1 MRAQSL
7 VEREPLTVWPQLM
20 DVTGHDALLVRN
32 TSTDLTRPSSFG
44 TTRSGEF
51 AVWALTGAR
60 AASALI
66 QTIQAASGNFF
77 AQLRVMGFSLMVP
90 RYLSPYGAGTLC
102 KKLAQRA
109 AVMRAPGGL
118 HSPSMLRLVAYAPD
132 GVRRFP
138 VHRSELIIGSWP
150 ECDIYLPYTG
160 VAQKHARLIYN
171 GNELRI
177 EDLGTR
183 KGLLVSGKKVRES
196 ALEVLDEIRLGGV
209 TLLVEDVV
217 PGPEKAPPPPVEEKV
232 VDGPPV
238 ITACRMI
245 EHLNRISEWVL
256 GDAESRI
263 TSEALVNEVLADF
276 GGGSMFLLVGEME
289 GAALKLVVTT
299 DPSWLARGEPLVA
312 QVLRQREA
320 GRAAGGPVEKA
331 GSFPGELGDA
341 PAWIFYDSFVA
352 LDRSYTLVA
361 AFPRFSPE
369 EWSPAASLS
378 ALGHLLVLGLVHHVG
393 WYEPILPGHPG
404 QQDLTL
410 DPNLVVG
417 ESQAMKQVIEQLRS
431 AVDPP
436 VHVLLSGEPGV
447 GKDLLAKSLHL
458 SGPRRHAPF
467 ITSTC
472 GGAKAQQIEADL
484 FGAEVPGKGGPL
496 RREGKLVLAN
506 GGTLFLDEIE
516 QLPMDLQSELGR
528 FLSSGQVEPAGSN
541 EAHTVEVRLVVG
553 SRAPLDS
560 VVARDLFRVDLAY
573 RLSQLMIEVPP
584 LRDRREDLP
593 LLIQSYINKFCH
605 ELGKRIQGITVKAM
619 SALLSYDYPGNL
631 AELETIARQLVY
643 MAPVGRPVDVN
654 LLPERVR
661 NGPLVATSRVDTA
674 SDLELERLVS
684 GTEQVAIREA
694 LRRTNGNKSQ
704 AARLLRLSRN
714 GLAIKME
721 RYGIKV

>member
-1 MRAQSL
+1 
-7 VEREPLTVWPQLM
+7 
-20 DVTGHDALLVRN
+20 
-32 TSTDLTRPSSFG
+32 
-44 TTRSGEF
+44 
-51 AVWALTGAR
+51 
-60 AASALI
+60 
-66 QTIQAASGNFF
+66 
-77 AQLRVMGFSLMVP
+77 
-90 RYLSPYGAGTLC
+90 
-102 KKLAQRA
+102 
-109 AVMRAPGGL
+109 
-118 HSPSMLRLVAYAPD
+118 MLRLVAYAPD

-160 VAQKHARLIYN
+160 VAQRHARLIYD

-217 PGPEKAPPPPVEEKV
+217 PGPEKAPPPAVEEKV

-238 ITACRMI
+238 ITPCRMI

-256 GDAESRI
+256 GDAESRT
-263 TSEALVNEVLADF
+263 TSEALLSEVLADF
-276 GGGSMFLLVGEME
+276 GGGAAFLLVGEME

-299 DPSWLARGEPLVA
+299 DPSWLASGEPLVA

-320 GRAAGGPVEKA
+320 GRPVEKA
-331 GSFPGELGDA
+331 GSFLGELGDG
-341 PAWIFYDSFVA
+341 PAWIFYDSFLA
-352 LDRSYTLVA
+352 LDRGYTLVA

-447 GKDLLAKSLHL
+447 GKDLLARSLHL

-467 ITSTC
+467 IMATC
-472 GGAKAQQIEADL
+472 GGARPQQIEADL
-484 FGAEVPGKGGPL
+484 FGAEIPGKGGPV

-516 QLPMDLQSELGR
+516 QLPMDLQARLVR
-528 FLSSGQVEPAGSN
+528 FLRSGQVEPAGSN
-541 EAHTVEVRLVVG
+541 EAHPVEVRLVVG

-643 MAPVGRPVDVN
+643 MAPVGRPVDVS

-661 NGPLVATSRVDTA
+661 NGPLAATSRVDAA
-674 SDLELERLVS
+674 SDLELDRLVS

-704 AARLLRLSRN
+704 AARLLGLSRN

-721 RYGIKV
+721 RYGVKA

>member
-1 MRAQSL
+1 
-7 VEREPLTVWPQLM
+7 
-20 DVTGHDALLVRN
+20 
-32 TSTDLTRPSSFG
+32 
-44 TTRSGEF
+44 
-51 AVWALTGAR
+51 
-60 AASALI
+60 
-66 QTIQAASGNFF
+66 
-77 AQLRVMGFSLMVP
+77 
-90 RYLSPYGAGTLC
+90 
-102 KKLAQRA
+102 
-109 AVMRAPGGL
+109 
-118 HSPSMLRLVAYAPD
+118 MLRLVAYAPD

-150 ECDIYLPYTG
+150 ECDIYLPYAG
-160 VAQKHARLIYN
+160 VAQKHARLVYD
-171 GNELRI
+171 GSELRI

-217 PGPEKAPPPPVEEKV
+217 PGPEKAPPPVEEKV

-238 ITACRMI
+238 ITPHRMI

-263 TSEALVNEVLADF
+263 TSEALLSEVLADF
-276 GGGSMFLLVGEME
+276 GGGAAFLLVGEIE

-299 DPSWLARGEPLVA
+299 DSSWLASGEPLVA

-320 GRAAGGPVEKA
+320 ARAGNGAEKA
-331 GSFPGELGDA
+331 GSFLGELGDA
-341 PAWIFYDSFVA
+341 PAWIFYDSFLA
-352 LDRSYTLVA
+352 LDRGYTLVA

-417 ESQAMKQVIEQLRS
+417 ESQAMKQVIEQLRQ

-458 SGPRRHAPF
+458 SGPRRNGPF
-467 ITSTC
+467 ITATC

-484 FGAEVPGKGGPL
+484 FGAEIPGKGGPL

-516 QLPMDLQSELGR
+516 QLPMDLQSRLVR
-528 FLSSGQVEPAGSN
+528 FLRSGQVEPSGSN
-541 EAHTVEVRLVVG
+541 EAHAVEVRLVVG

-619 SALLSYDYPGNL
+619 SSLLSYDYPGNL

-643 MAPVGRPVDVN
+643 MAPVGRPVDVS

-661 NGPLVATSRVDTA
+661 NGPLAATSRVDTA
-674 SDLELERLVS
+674 SDLELDRLVS

-704 AARLLRLSRN
+704 SARLLGLSRN

-721 RYGIKV
+721 RYGIKT

>member
-1 MRAQSL
+1 
-7 VEREPLTVWPQLM
+7 
-20 DVTGHDALLVRN
+20 
-32 TSTDLTRPSSFG
+32 
-44 TTRSGEF
+44 
-51 AVWALTGAR
+51 
-60 AASALI
+60 
-66 QTIQAASGNFF
+66 
-77 AQLRVMGFSLMVP
+77 
-90 RYLSPYGAGTLC
+90 
-102 KKLAQRA
+102 
-109 AVMRAPGGL
+109 
-118 HSPSMLRLVAYAPD
+118 MLRLVAYAPD

-160 VAQKHARLIYN
+160 VAQKHARLIYD

-183 KGLLVSGKKVRES
+183 KGLLVSGRKVRES

-209 TLLVEDVV
+209 TLLVEDVA
-217 PGPEKAPPPPVEEKV
+217 PGPEKAPPPPVEEKS

-238 ITACRMI
+238 ITPCRMI
-245 EHLNRISEWVL
+245 EHLNRLSEWVL

-263 TSEALVNEVLADF
+263 TSEALLSEVLADF
-276 GGGSMFLLVGEME
+276 GGGAAFLLVGEVE

-299 DPSWLARGEPLVA
+299 DPSWLASGEALVA

-320 GRAAGGPVEKA
+320 GRAGNPVEKA
-331 GSFPGELGDA
+331 GSFLGALGEG
-341 PAWIFYDSFVA
+341 PAWIFYDSFLA
-352 LDRSYTLVA
+352 LDRGYTLVA

-417 ESQAMKQVIEQLRS
+417 ESQSMKQVVEQLRS

-447 GKDLLAKSLHL
+447 GKDLLARSLHL

-467 ITSTC
+467 IIATC
-472 GGAKAQQIEADL
+472 GGARPQQIEADL
-484 FGAEVPGKGGPL
+484 FGAEIPGKGGPV

-516 QLPMDLQSELGR
+516 QLPMDLQARLVR
-528 FLSSGQVEPAGSN
+528 FLRSGQVEPAGSN
-541 EAHTVEVRLVVG
+541 EAHAVDVRLVVG

-661 NGPLVATSRVDTA
+661 NGPLAATSRVDAA
-674 SDLELERLVS
+674 SDLELDRLVS

-704 AARLLRLSRN
+704 AARLLGLSRN

-721 RYGIKV
+721 RYGIKT